1 MWEIIFE
8 LIKLGVLL
16 CIIILI
22 QVFLHSY
29 FFRRRFKRKKEQY
42 LKTKHRI
49 ERYYAKNWRGNF
61 VLWKI
66 RYEYNKL
73 KIKIIYVWKTTI
85 KIIKKTTV
93 FMVCAPMFA
102 APVWFV
108 FAYIQFI
115 TKAPYPTIIAWTF
128 VFFYFYVFIRY
139 FYVFILITFNRLI
152 NRLDIYLCKN
162 YPKISYPIKEKW
174 EELYNFANNNNFI
187 LMQFFFLAHDAIFF
201 LTVIIFIFFKNYI
214 FFICWVLIFWKILIQ
229 TPYLYIKK
237 KYPIPVYF
245 LKNKLYELNKK
256 IIEKIKI
263 KNTIKSFQKRAKK
276 IKERWNKFK

>member
-1 MWEIIFE
+1 MWETIIA
-8 LIKLGVLL
+8 LIKLGVLW
-16 CIIILI
+16 CIVTLI

-29 FFRRRFKRKKEQY
+29 FFKKR
-42 LKTKHRI
+42 LKRIKAEYAKIKHRV

-66 RYEYNKL
+66 RYEYNIL
-73 KIKIIYVWKTTI
+73 KTKIIYRWKLTI
-85 KIIKKTTV
+85 KIIKKTLV

-102 APVWFV
+102 APVWFI

-115 TKAPYPTIIAWTF
+115 TKASYPTIFMWTF
-128 VFFYFYVFIRY
+128 VFFYFYVFICY
-139 FYVFILITFNRLI
+139 FYVFISITFYRLI
-152 NRLDIYLCKN
+152 NRLDVYLCKN
-162 YPKISYPIKEKW
+162 YSKIWYPVKEKW
-174 EELYNFANNNNFI
+174 EELYNTANNNNFI

-214 FFICWVLIFWKILIQ
+214 FFICWVLICWKILIQ

-245 LKNKLYELNKK
+245 LKNKLNELNKK
-256 IIEKIKI
+256 II
-263 KNTIKSFQKRAKK
+263 NFFQKWTKK
-276 IKERWNKFK
+276 IKERWNNFK